1 MKINKIVFC
10 LLILFLT
17 VCITHESSAR
27 LKARPVI
34 DTVLKNYDKILAELE
49 QKAVERNTDS
59 LGTLLN
65 EINFQ
70 VKTTNLADYEEGFI
84 PHIELEQ
91 PKANLLNLAD
101 KDQIVITDNKITI
114 IIDYPL
120 TNEYRFTLVSTTGFT
135 REQLVTAISDQY
147 HKLYREE
154 EATATVKTIPA
165 NERTTLY
172 NRNQTNGKYGIW
184 GHDIAD
190 LVLAN
195 ILVYKSPDGTILLSL
210 NIES

>member
-1 MKINKIVFC
+1 MI
-10 LLILFLT
+10 
-17 VCITHESSAR
+17 CITHESSAC
-27 LKARPVI
+27 LKIWPVT
-34 DTVLKNYDKILAELE
+34 DTVLKSYDKILAELE
-49 QKAVERNTDS
+49 QKAVDKNTDS

-70 VKTTNLADYEEGFI
+70 VKTNNLADYEEGFI

-91 PKANLLNLAD
+91 PKANLLSLVD

-154 EATATVKTIPA
+154 EATATEKTIPV
-165 NERTTLY
+165 NERTTVY
-172 NRNQTNGKYGIW
+172 NRNRTNGKYRIW